1 MKSIKL
7 EGIIYDT
14 DTTFVLYNFGNDISN
29 IYFVQFEMKRS
40 INISIHRNFFG
51 LLKIHSHS
59 KNTFTVKIL
68 NWISVSELC
77 PHPSPCQF
85 S

>member
-59 KNTFTVKIL
+59 KIHSQSKF
-68 NWISVSELC
+68 
-77 PHPSPCQF
+77 
-85 S
+85 